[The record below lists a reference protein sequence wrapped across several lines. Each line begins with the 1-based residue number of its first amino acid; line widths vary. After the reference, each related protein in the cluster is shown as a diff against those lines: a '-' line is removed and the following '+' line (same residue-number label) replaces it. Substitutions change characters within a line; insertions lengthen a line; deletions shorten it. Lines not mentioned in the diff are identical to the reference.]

1 MEIQAKDNIYKPII
15 ITLSILIPIVVAI
28 LMVIPGRQNSAD
40 SPISSLPLCHA
51 VLNGSTALCLILG
64 YFFVKAKQIKVHRTL
79 MLSAFILSSIFLVS
93 YVVYHYTFPPTKFGG
108 EGFVRSIY
116 FFILITH
123 IVLATTIVPLA
134 LFAIYFALSNQIVK
148 HKKVTKFTLPIW
160 IYVSITGVIV
170 YLLMSPYY

>member
-1 MEIQAKDNIYKPII
+1 
-15 ITLSILIPIVVAI
+15 
-28 LMVIPGRQNSAD
+28 
-40 SPISSLPLCHA
+40 
-51 VLNGSTALCLILG
+51 
-64 YFFVKAKQIKVHRTL
+64 

>member
-40 SPISSLPLCHA
+40 SPISSLPLFHA

-64 YFFVKAKQIKVHRTL
+64 YFFVKSKQIKVHRTL

-108 EGFVRSIY
+108 DGAIRSIY

-170 YLLMSPYY
+170 YILMSPYY

>member
-40 SPISSLPLCHA
+40 SPISSLPLFHA

-64 YFFVKAKQIKVHRTL
+64 YFFVKGKQIKVHRTL